1 MSIENDVIKKKIL
14 QKKIGGTLSNDFL
27 IDIGTKSNFD
37 YANKFLIK
45 RLEKPAVFL
54 DRDGVINYDFGY
66 VHKFNNF
73 KFKKG
78 VLTGLRNLSRKNLY
92 IFIVTNQAGIAKKKF
107 SEQDFQLLHKK
118 LKNFFTNNNIFID
131 DIVYCPFHK
140 NATDKRYKKNS
151 GFRKPGNLMI
161 ESLFKKWP
169 INRNKSFMIGD
180 QKTDSIAASK
190 SNLDFY
196 YTKERFDRLVFN
208 ILKKKN
214 I

>member
-1 MSIENDVIKKKIL
+1 MKNL
-14 QKKIGGTLSNDFL
+14 LF
-27 IDIGTKSNFD
+27 
-37 YANKFLIK
+37 
-45 RLEKPAVFL
+45 FL

-78 VLTGLRNLSRKNLY
+78 VLAGLRNLSRKNMY

-107 SEQDFQLLHKK
+107 LEKDFQLLHKK
-118 LKNFFTNNNIFID
+118 LKSFFVKNNIFIHD
-131 DIVYCPFHK
+131 VVYCPFHK
-140 NATDKRYKKNS
+140 NALNIKYKKNS

-169 INRNKSFMIGD
+169 IDREKSFMIGD
-180 QKTDSIAASK
+180 QKTDKIAASK

-196 YTKERFDRLVFN
+196 YTEERFDKLVLN